1 MIRMMQTSKG
11 FTFLVMDR
19 KFPLM
24 TQQGFTKAMEMIQSA
39 PTDRKHDLPPSVVL
53 LATERLLLWQPIYVT

>member
-1 MIRMMQTSKG
+1 MIQMIQTSKG
-11 FTFLVMDR
+11 TTFLVMDR

-39 PTDRKHDLPPSVVL
+39 PTNRKGDLSPSVVL
-53 LATERLLLWQPIYVT
+53 LATERFLRWST